1 MSPYTSEEIVTR
13 RFVLEGKPRGLINI
27 VDASNIE
34 RNLYLTMQLME
45 LDVPMVLALNMMD
58 EVRENGG
65 SIRVNEME
73 AMLGVPVV
81 PISAAKGEGIDELV
95 SHALHVAHYQERPGR
110 PDFCD
115 PEGPQAAVHRC
126 LHGIMHLIE
135 DHAEKAG
142 IPPRFAAISRIHGC
156 DACRA
161 GWLAEFPEEERARA
175 AEAMQLFKDANRM
188 LAQLDGDFHTH
199 VRFGLYPAC
208 SDGDDLLLTDP
219 EQEGRTLRLA
229 LLRQQH
235 TTKPDEPYLCL
246 SDFVRPLSQGISDTV
261 GVFAATVDADME
273 HLYETGA
280 YADDFK
286 HLLAQTLSDRL
297 AEASTEKMHQEVRTT
312 YWGYAKDE
320 QWSIEDL
327 LVEKFTGIRPAVGY
341 PSLPDQSVNFVLS
354 EWLGFPEIGI
364 RLTENGAMVPHASVS
379 GLILSHPS
387 ARYFAIGKIGEDQL
401 EDYARRRGL
410 PVETMRKFLAAN
422 L

>member
-1 MSPYTSEEIVTR
+1 MTHTLTYRIHEVAPY
-13 RFVLEGKPRGLINI
+13 INWI
-27 VDASNIE
+27 
-34 RNLYLTMQLME
+34 YFF
-45 LDVPMVLALNMMD
+45 
-58 EVRENGG
+58 
-65 SIRVNEME
+65 
-73 AMLGVPVV
+73 
-81 PISAAKGEGIDELV
+81 
-95 SHALHVAHYQERPGR
+95 HAWG
-110 PDFCD
+110 F
-115 PEGPQAAVHRC
+115 
-126 LHGIMHLIE
+126 
-135 DHAEKAG
+135 
-142 IPPRFAAISRIHGC
+142 PPRFAAISRIHGC

-161 GWLAEFPEEERARA
+161 GWLAEIPEEERARA

-379 GLILSHPS
+379 GLMLSHPS
-387 ARYFAIGKIGEDQL
+387 ARYFAVGKIGEDQL

-410 PVETMRKFLAAN
+410 PVETMHKFLAAN